1 MAHGTNERY
10 VTYYDSITFESDVG
24 VFAIVDNGNDGIGGR
39 RVLLDA

>member
-1 MAHGTNERY
+1 MAQKERY
-10 VTYYDSITFESDVG
+10 MTYDGSIAFESVVG